1 MRIIG
6 IIPAR
11 YNSSRFPG
19 KPLVD
24 IMGKSMVQRVY
35 EQAKLS
41 SSLHEVLVATD
52 DQRIFD
58 HVKSFGGNVV
68 MTSEHHPSGTDR
80 CYEAYQLFG
89 AKFDVVINVQGDE
102 PFLAPHQI
110 DELASCFQDA
120 DAQIATL
127 AQRIKSPDLLFNP
140 NKVKVVRDAR
150 NFALYFSRHPL
161 PFQKNLP
168 QDQWLSHFS
177 YYLHVGLYGYRTEIL
192 GKLTTLPVSPLE
204 KAESLEQLRWLE
216 NGYRI
221 KVADTQHESHGVD
234 VPEDLISLLKT
245 FGK

>member
-89 AKFDVVINVQGDE
+89 AKFDVVINVQG
-102 PFLAPHQI
+102 
-110 DELASCFQDA
+110 
-120 DAQIATL
+120 ATSN
-127 AQRIKSPDLLFNP
+127 R
-140 NKVKVVRDAR
+140 
-150 NFALYFSRHPL
+150 
-161 PFQKNLP
+161 
-168 QDQWLSHFS
+168 
-177 YYLHVGLYGYRTEIL
+177 
-192 GKLTTLPVSPLE
+192 
-204 KAESLEQLRWLE
+204 
-216 NGYRI
+216 
-221 KVADTQHESHGVD
+221 
-234 VPEDLISLLKT
+234 
-245 FGK
+245 